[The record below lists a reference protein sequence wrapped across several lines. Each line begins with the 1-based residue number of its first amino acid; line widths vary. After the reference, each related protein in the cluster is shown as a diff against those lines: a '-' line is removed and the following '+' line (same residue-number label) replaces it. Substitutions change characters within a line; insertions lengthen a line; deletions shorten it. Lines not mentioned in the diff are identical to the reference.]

1 MIEIIPAMDIIDGK
15 CVRLLHGD
23 FSRKTLYDVDPVEM
37 AKRFEAAGLTRL
49 HVVDLDGA
57 GVGRPANL
65 HILERVAGATSLSID
80 HGGGIKT
87 EQDIQ
92 AVFDAGAAMA
102 NIGSLSVTEP
112 ERFTKWLGEFGPD
125 RFLLGADA
133 KNGMI
138 AINGWQTVTDIS
150 VLDHLAKFS
159 AVGLNAAFVT
169 DIARDGAMNGPAID
183 LYREILAAFPALNL
197 IASGGVSSVADLDTL
212 DSIGCCGAIVGK
224 ALYEGTIALEELAK
238 YVG

>member
-23 FSRKTLYDVDPVEM
+23 FSRKTLYDVDPVET

-49 HVVDLDGA
+49 HMVDLDGA
-57 GVGRPANL
+57 GAGRPANL
-65 HILERVAGATSLSID
+65 HILERVAGATSLLID

-87 EQDIQ
+87 EQDLQ

-112 ERFTKWLGEFGPD
+112 ERFTKWLTEFGPE
-125 RFLLGADA
+125 RFLLGADV
-133 KNGMI
+133 KNGML
-138 AINGWQTVTDIS
+138 AINGWRTITNIS
-150 VLDHLAKFS
+150 VIKHLAKFS
-159 AVGLNAAFVT
+159 AVGLKTAFVT
-169 DIARDGAMNGPAID
+169 DIAHDGAMNGPAFD
-183 LYREILAAFPALNL
+183 LYRNILEAFPALNL
-197 IASGGVSSVADLDTL
+197 IASGGVSSVADLEKL
-212 DSIGCCGAIVGK
+212 NSIGCCGAIVGK
-224 ALYEGTIALEELAK
+224 ALYEGTIALAELEK